1 MPIGVF
7 DSGLGGLTVL
17 RKLQAEMPTQ
27 AFVYLGDNQNTPYG
41 TRDAYDVF
49 DLTCKGVQHLF
60 DQGCD
65 LVIIACNTASASAL
79 HRMQV
84 SWLPEGRR
92 RVLGVFVPIIEHLT
106 QRDWGD
112 NAAPT
117 HTGLKNVAVFATQ
130 STIDSGAFP
139 REMKFRARDVEVF
152 GQACDGLVDA
162 IEIGDTAMA
171 KNLVNR
177 HVATLLAQ
185 LPTPQ
190 AAVLGCTHYPI
201 VEDLF
206 RAALP
211 ATTRMISQ
219 PDLVASATKDYVVR
233 HTDFSETGSVKYLT
247 TGNVA
252 KISGLAETF
261 LGQKVDWQKAIMRGE
276 NV

>member
-17 RKLQAEMPTQ
+17 RKLQTEMPDQ
-27 AFVYLGDNQNTPYG
+27 AFTYLGDNANTPYG

-60 DQGCD
+60 DQGCE

-92 RVLGVFVPIIEHLT
+92 RILGVFVPMIEHLT

-117 HTGLKNVAVFATQ
+117 HTGLRNVAVFATQ

-139 REMKFRARDVEVF
+139 REMKFRARDVDVF

-162 IEIGDTAMA
+162 IEKGDRVTAE
-171 KNLVNR
+171 NLVNR
-177 HVATLLAQ
+177 HVATMLAQ
-185 LPTPQ
+185 VPKPQ

-201 VEDLF
+201 VEDIF

-211 ATTRMISQ
+211 NETRLVSQ
-219 PDLVASATKDYVVR
+219 PDLVAEATKDYISR
-233 HTDFSETGSVKYLT
+233 HDHFAENGPVQFLT
-247 TGNVA
+247 TGDVA
-252 KISGLAETF
+252 TISALAQQF
-261 LGQKVDWQKAIMRGE
+261 LGQSVTWEKAEMAGE
-276 NV
+276 NA

>member
-17 RKLQAEMPTQ
+17 RKLQSEMPEQ
-27 AFVYLGDNQNTPYG
+27 AFTYLGDNKNTPYG

-84 SWLPEGRR
+84 SWLPKGKQ
-92 RVLGVFVPIIEHLT
+92 RVLGVFVPMIEHLT

-130 STIDSGAFP
+130 STISSGAFP

-162 IEIGDTAMA
+162 IEKGDRVEAE
-171 KNLVNR
+171 NLVKR
-177 HVATLLAQ
+177 HVATMLAQ
-185 LPTPQ
+185 LPLPQ

-211 ATTRMISQ
+211 ASTRLVSQ
-219 PDLVASATKDYVVR
+219 PDLVASATRNYISRHSHFAEQGPVR
-233 HTDFSETGSVKYLT
+233 YLT
-247 TGNVA
+247 TGNVD
-252 KISGLAETF
+252 KIRNLAQQF
-261 LGQKVDWQKAIMRGE
+261 LGKEVVWEKAEMAG
-276 NV
+276 